1 MRRSCLEKPEQRKRK
16 LEDETAR
23 HIQML
28 RKEKYQIR
36 RERKRKREGKRA
48 IQGERDTEKRRQKR
62 TPLESRNMASA
73 PDTSPL

>member
-48 IQGERDTEKRRQKR
+48 IQGERDTEKRRKEKAALREQEHGLR
-62 TPLESRNMASA
+62 P
-73 PDTSPL
+73 